1 MANGFGT
8 KPFNAPIVPDF
19 SAGMPT
25 VAPAGGAITP
35 EAAPMSPIDTLK
47 EVFFDIRDGIESLVT
62 QSKEAL
68 GFEKE
73 KDRETDIDQSLG
85 RGDDKEV
92 KDDKKGILES
102 LREQFTSLK
111 DAFGNVTL
119 GEKLKAALLVGA
131 LALFVKVSDD
141 LVPVVTKIIKVFK
154 KVRDTIFGKEDDDAT
169 KKTLFGLFAGLL
181 AIKFAPLIKSVGE
194 VLFYLGK
201 GTGKTLISGISLLK
215 GAFVTMRAF
224 IVKDMIPAIAAT
236 YGGVKGKLFAAI
248 TRLGLAFT
256 ALRTFITASMIP
268 AITGMLASLTPMIAP
283 LLPVVAIAAAVVA
296 VLYSFKSAFETFKTS
311 LEEGDGILVAVGK
324 GILDFGLTLATL
336 PLTLV
341 KNLVSFFAG
350 ILGFDS
356 FKEKLDNFNFKDA
369 FIGILTGFVTKVK
382 DFFTDVL
389 KIDIGGIISKLGNL
403 GAKVGNTLK
412 AIAKGSVA
420 MIAAAAPGG
429 ESPTEAFARVYN
441 EVMAAGEAAAADNVP
456 VVKKDTVADE
466 EIEKASTTM
475 EAAKAAVT
483 QDAAYTTDNRVFNT
497 TNNIMQEKIVAI
509 LKAQLDLAE
518 LKMRMDLEAQKNMM
532 MINKGGDNVVQN
544 ANTYQSG
551 GANSDHTDLTAKI
564 LANNVE

>member
-8 KPFNAPIVPDF
+8 KPFNAPAIVPDF

-47 EVFFDIRDGIESLVT
+47 EVFFDIRDGIETLVM

-73 KDRETDIDQSLG
+73 QDREQDVDQSLG
-85 RGDDKEV
+85 RGDKDEV
-92 KDDKKGILES
+92 EKTDGKGILDS
-102 LREQFTSLK
+102 LRENLIGPLTEGFQ
-111 DAFGNVTL
+111 NVSI

-131 LALFVKVSDD
+131 LALFVKVSDS
-141 LVPVVTKIIKVFK
+141 LVPVVKKIVESFQFVRDKVFG
-154 KVRDTIFGKEDDDAT
+154 DTENPNT
-169 KKTLFGLFAGLL
+169 NTLL
-181 AIKFAPLIKSVGE
+181 ALLGIFAAFKLAPLVSVAKD
-194 VLFYLGK
+194 VSTYLG
-201 GTGKTLISGISLLK
+201 GAMLK
-215 GAFVTMRAF
+215 GLKSLNTAFIAMRAF
-224 IVKDMIPAIAAT
+224 IVKDMIPAIANA
-236 YGGVKGKLFAAI
+236 YGGVKGKLFGAI
-248 TRLGLAFT
+248 TKLGTAFT
-256 ALRTFITASMIP
+256 ALRTFVTASMIP

-283 LLPVVAIAAAVVA
+283 LLPVVAIAAGVVA

-311 LEEGDGILVAVGK
+311 LDEGDSILVAVGK

-341 KNLVSFFAG
+341 KNLVGFFAG

-429 ESPTEAFARVYN
+429 ESPTEAFSRVYN
-441 EVMAAGEAAAADNVP
+441 EVMAAGESAADTSP
-456 VVKKDTVADE
+456 VVKKDAVADE

-518 LKMRMDLEAQKNMM
+518 MKMKMDLEAQKNMM
-532 MINKGGDNVVQN
+532 MINKGGDVVNQSS
-544 ANTYQSG
+544 NTFQAG
-551 GANSDHTDLTAKI
+551 AANSDHTDLTAKI
-564 LANNVE
+564 LASNVD

>member
-8 KPFNAPIVPDF
+8 KPFNAPAIVPDF

-85 RGDDKEV
+85 RGDKDEV
-92 KDDKKGILES
+92 EKTDGKSILDS
-102 LREQFTSLK
+102 LRENLIGPLTEGFQ
-111 DAFGNVTL
+111 NVSI

-131 LALFVKVSDD
+131 LALFVKVSDS
-141 LVPVVTKIIKVFK
+141 LVPVVKKIVESFQF
-154 KVRDTIFGKEDDDAT
+154 VRDTIFGNTENPGT
-169 KKTLFGLFAGLL
+169 NTLL
-181 AIKFAPLIKSVGE
+181 ALLGIFAAFKLAPLVSVAKD
-194 VLFYLGK
+194 VSTYLG
-201 GTGKTLISGISLLK
+201 GAMLK
-215 GAFVTMRAF
+215 GLKSLNTAFIAMRAF
-224 IVKDMIPAIAAT
+224 IVKDMIPAIAKA
-236 YGGVKGKLFAAI
+236 YGGVKGKLFGAI
-248 TRLGLAFT
+248 TKLGTAFT
-256 ALRTFITASMIP
+256 ALRTFVMTSMIP
-268 AITGMLASLTPMIAP
+268 AVTGMLASLTPMIAP
-283 LLPVVAIAAAVVA
+283 LLPVVAVAAGVVA
-296 VLYSFKSAFETFKTS
+296 ILYSFKSAFETFKTS
-311 LEEGDGILVAVGK
+311 LDEGDSILVAVGK

-341 KNLVSFFAG
+341 KNLVGFFAG

-429 ESPTEAFARVYN
+429 ESPTEAFSRVYN
-441 EVMAAGEAAAADNVP
+441 EVMAAGEAAADTTP
-456 VVKKDTVADE
+456 VVKKDAVADT

-509 LKAQLDLAE
+509 LKAQLDLAQ
-518 LKMRMDLEAQKNMM
+518 LKMKMDIEAQKNMM
-532 MINKGGDNVVQN
+532 MINKGGDVVNQSS
-544 ANTYQSG
+544 NTFQAG
-551 GANSDHTDLTAKI
+551 TANSDHTDQTAKI
-564 LANNVE
+564 LANNVQ

>member
-85 RGDDKEV
+85 RGDKDEV
-92 KDDKKGILES
+92 EKTDGKSILDS
-102 LREQFTSLK
+102 LRENLIGPLTEGFQ
-111 DAFGNVTL
+111 NVSI

-131 LALFVKVSDD
+131 LALFVKVSDS
-141 LVPVVTKIIKVFK
+141 LVPVVKKIVESFQF
-154 KVRDTIFGKEDDDAT
+154 VRDTIFGNTENPGT
-169 KKTLFGLFAGLL
+169 NTLL
-181 AIKFAPLIKSVGE
+181 ALLGIFAAFKLAPLVSVAKD
-194 VLFYLGK
+194 VSTYLG
-201 GTGKTLISGISLLK
+201 GAMLK
-215 GAFVTMRAF
+215 GLKSLNTAFIAMRAF
-224 IVKDMIPAIAAT
+224 IVKDMIPAIVKA
-236 YGGVKGKLFAAI
+236 YGGVKGKLFGAI
-248 TRLGLAFT
+248 TKLGTAFT
-256 ALRTFITASMIP
+256 ALRVFVMKSMIP
-268 AITGMLASLTPMIAP
+268 AVTGMLASLSPMIAP
-283 LLPVVAIAAAVVA
+283 LLPVVAIAAGVVA

-311 LEEGDGILVAVGK
+311 LDEGDSILVAVGK

-341 KNLVSFFAG
+341 KNLVGFFAG

-429 ESPTEAFARVYN
+429 ESPTEAFSRVYN
-441 EVMAAGEAAAADNVP
+441 EVMAAGESAADTSP
-456 VVKKDTVADE
+456 VVKKDAVADE

-518 LKMRMDLEAQKNMM
+518 MKMKMDLEAQKNMM
-532 MINKGGDNVVQN
+532 MINKGGDVVNQSS
-544 ANTYQSG
+544 NTFQAG
-551 GANSDHTDLTAKI
+551 AANSDHTDLTAKI
-564 LANNVE
+564 LASNVD

>member
-35 EAAPMSPIDTLK
+35 EAARMSPIDTLK

-85 RGDDKEV
+85 RGDKDEV
-92 KDDKKGILES
+92 EKTDGKSILDS
-102 LREQFTSLK
+102 LRENLIGPLTEGFQ
-111 DAFGNVTL
+111 NVSI
-119 GEKLKAALLVGA
+119 GEKLKAALLVSA
-131 LALFVKVSDD
+131 LALFVKVSDS
-141 LVPVVTKIIKVFK
+141 LVPVVKKIVESFQF
-154 KVRDTIFGKEDDDAT
+154 VRDTIFGNTENPGT
-169 KKTLFGLFAGLL
+169 NTLL
-181 AIKFAPLIKSVGE
+181 ALLGIFAAFKLAPLVSVAKD
-194 VLFYLGK
+194 VSTYLG
-201 GTGKTLISGISLLK
+201 GAMLK
-215 GAFVTMRAF
+215 GLKSLNTAFIAMRAF
-224 IVKDMIPAIAAT
+224 IVKDMIPAIVKA
-236 YGGVKGKLFAAI
+236 YGGVKGKLFGAI
-248 TRLGLAFT
+248 TKLGTAFT
-256 ALRTFITASMIP
+256 ALRTFVTASMIP

-311 LEEGDGILVAVGK
+311 LDEGDSILVAVGK

-341 KNLVSFFAG
+341 KNLVGFFAG

-429 ESPTEAFARVYN
+429 ESPTEAFSRVYN
-441 EVMAAGEAAAADNVP
+441 EVMAAGESAADTSP
-456 VVKKDTVADE
+456 VVKKDAVADE

-518 LKMRMDLEAQKNMM
+518 MKMKMDLEAQKNMM
-532 MINKGGDNVVQN
+532 MINKGGDVVNQSS
-544 ANTYQSG
+544 NTFQAG
-551 GANSDHTDLTAKI
+551 AANSDHTDLTAKI
-564 LANNVE
+564 LASNVD

>member
-47 EVFFDIRDGIESLVT
+47 EVFFDIRDGIESLVA

-85 RGDDKEV
+85 RGDKDEV
-92 KDDKKGILES
+92 EKTDGKGILDS
-102 LREQFTSLK
+102 LRENLIGPLTEGFQ
-111 DAFGNVTL
+111 NVSI

-131 LALFVKVSDD
+131 LALFVKVSDS
-141 LVPVVTKIIKVFK
+141 LVPVVKKIVESFQF
-154 KVRDTIFGKEDDDAT
+154 VRDTIFGNTENPGT
-169 KKTLFGLFAGLL
+169 NTLL
-181 AIKFAPLIKSVGE
+181 ALLGIFAAFKLAPLVSVAKD
-194 VLFYLGK
+194 VSTYLG
-201 GTGKTLISGISLLK
+201 GAMLK
-215 GAFVTMRAF
+215 GLKSLNTAFIAMRAF
-224 IVKDMIPAIAAT
+224 IVKDMIPAIAKA
-236 YGGVKGKLFAAI
+236 YGGVKGKLFGAI
-248 TRLGLAFT
+248 TKLGTAFT
-256 ALRTFITASMIP
+256 ALRVFVMKSMIP
-268 AITGMLASLTPMIAP
+268 AVTGMLASLSPMIAP
-283 LLPVVAIAAAVVA
+283 LLPVVAIAAGVVA

-311 LEEGDGILVAVGK
+311 LDEGDSILVAVGK

-341 KNLVSFFAG
+341 KNLVGFFAG

-429 ESPTEAFARVYN
+429 ESPTEAFSRVYN
-441 EVMAAGEAAAADNVP
+441 EVMAAGESAADTSP
-456 VVKKDTVADE
+456 VVKKDAVADE

-518 LKMRMDLEAQKNMM
+518 MKMKMDLEAQKNMM
-532 MINKGGDNVVQN
+532 MINKGGDVVNQSS
-544 ANTYQSG
+544 NTFQAG
-551 GANSDHTDLTAKI
+551 AANSDHTDLTAKI
-564 LANNVE
+564 LASNVD

>member
-8 KPFNAPIVPDF
+8 KPFNAPAIVPDF

-47 EVFFDIRDGIESLVT
+47 EVFFDIRDGIETLVM

-73 KDRETDIDQSLG
+73 QDREQDVDQSLG
-85 RGDDKEV
+85 RGDKDEV
-92 KDDKKGILES
+92 EKTDGKGILDS
-102 LREQFTSLK
+102 LRENLIGPLTEGFQ
-111 DAFGNVTL
+111 NVSI

-131 LALFVKVSDD
+131 LALFVKVSDS
-141 LVPVVTKIIKVFK
+141 LVPVVKKIVESFQFVRDKVFG
-154 KVRDTIFGKEDDDAT
+154 DTENPGT
-169 KKTLFGLFAGLL
+169 NTLL
-181 AIKFAPLIKSVGE
+181 ALLGIFAAFKLAPLVSVAKD
-194 VLFYLGK
+194 VSTYLG
-201 GTGKTLISGISLLK
+201 GAMLK
-215 GAFVTMRAF
+215 GLKSLNTAFKAMRAF
-224 IVKDMIPAIAAT
+224 IVKDLIPAIVKA
-236 YGGVKGKLFAAI
+236 YGGVKVKLFGAI
-248 TRLGLAFT
+248 TKLGTAFT
-256 ALRTFITASMIP
+256 ALRVFVMKSMIP
-268 AITGMLASLTPMIAP
+268 AVTGMLASLSPMIAP
-283 LLPVVAIAAAVVA
+283 LLPVVAIAAGVVA

-311 LEEGDGILVAVGK
+311 LDEGDSILVAVGK

-341 KNLVSFFAG
+341 KNLVGFFAG

-429 ESPTEAFARVYN
+429 ESPTEAFSRVYN
-441 EVMAAGEAAAADNVP
+441 EVMAAGESAADTSP
-456 VVKKDTVADE
+456 VVKKDAVADE

-518 LKMRMDLEAQKNMM
+518 MKMKMDLEAQKNMM
-532 MINKGGDNVVQN
+532 MINKGGDVVNQSS
-544 ANTYQSG
+544 NTFQAAA
-551 GANSDHTDLTAKI
+551 ANSDHTDLTAKI
-564 LANNVE
+564 LASNVD

>member
-1 MANGFGT
+1 MALGAT
-8 KPFNAPIVPDF
+8 KFNAPAIVPDF

-47 EVFFDIRDGIESLVT
+47 EVFFDIRDCIETLVM

-73 KDRETDIDQSLG
+73 QDREQDVKQSLG
-85 RGDDKEV
+85 RGDKDEV
-92 KDDKKGILES
+92 EKTDGKSILD
-102 LREQFTSLK
+102 SLK
-111 DAFGNVTL
+111 ENLIGPLTEGFQNVSI

-131 LALFVKVSDD
+131 LALFVKVSDS
-141 LVPVVTKIIKVFK
+141 LVPVVKKIVESFQF
-154 KVRDTIFGKEDDDAT
+154 VRDTIFGNTENPGT
-169 KKTLFGLFAGLL
+169 NTLL
-181 AIKFAPLIKSVGE
+181 ALLGIFAAFKLAPLVSVAKD
-194 VLFYLGK
+194 VSTYLG
-201 GTGKTLISGISLLK
+201 GAMLK
-215 GAFVTMRAF
+215 GLKSLNTAFIAMRAF
-224 IVKDMIPAIAAT
+224 IVKDMIPAIVKA
-236 YGGVKGKLFAAI
+236 YGGVKCKVFGAIIKLG
-248 TRLGLAFT
+248 TAFT
-256 ALRTFITASMIP
+256 ALRTFVTASMIP

-311 LEEGDGILVAVGK
+311 LDEGDSILVAVGK

-341 KNLVSFFAG
+341 KNLVGFFAG

-429 ESPTEAFARVYN
+429 ESPTEAFSRVYN
-441 EVMAAGEAAAADNVP
+441 EVMAAGESAADTSP
-456 VVKKDTVADE
+456 VVKKDAVADE

-518 LKMRMDLEAQKNMM
+518 MKMKMDLEAQKNMM
-532 MINKGGDNVVQN
+532 MINKGGDVVNQSS
-544 ANTYQSG
+544 NTFQAG
-551 GANSDHTDLTAKI
+551 AANSDHTDLTAKI
-564 LANNVE
+564 LASNVD

>member
-47 EVFFDIRDGIESLVT
+47 EVFFDIRDGIETLVT

-73 KDRETDIDQSLG
+73 QDREKDVDQSLG
-85 RGDDKEV
+85 RGD
-92 KDDKKGILES
+92 KDDVEPTDKKSILD
-102 LREQFTSLK
+102 SLK
-111 DAFGNVTL
+111 ENLIGPLTEGFQNVSI

-131 LALFVKVSDD
+131 LALFVKVSDS
-141 LVPVVTKIIKVFK
+141 LVPVVKKIVESFQF
-154 KVRDTIFGKEDDDAT
+154 VRDTIFGNTENPGT
-169 KKTLFGLFAGLL
+169 NTLL
-181 AIKFAPLIKSVGE
+181 ALLGIFAAFKLAPLVSVAKD
-194 VLFYLGK
+194 VSTYLG
-201 GTGKTLISGISLLK
+201 GAMLK
-215 GAFVTMRAF
+215 GLKSLNTAFIAMRAF
-224 IVKDMIPAIAAT
+224 IVKDMIPAIAKA
-236 YGGVKGKLFAAI
+236 YGGVKGKLFGAI
-248 TRLGLAFT
+248 TKLGTAFT
-256 ALRTFITASMIP
+256 ALRTFVTASMIP
-268 AITGMLASLTPMIAP
+268 AITGMLASLSPMIAP
-283 LLPVVAIAAAVVA
+283 LLPVVAIAAGVVA

-311 LEEGDGILVAVGK
+311 LDEGDSILVAVGK

-341 KNLVSFFAG
+341 KNLVGFFAG

-429 ESPTEAFARVYN
+429 ESPTEAFSRVYN
-441 EVMAAGEAAAADNVP
+441 EVMAAGESAADTSP
-456 VVKKDTVADE
+456 VVKKDAVADE

-518 LKMRMDLEAQKNMM
+518 MKMKMDLEAQKNMM
-532 MINKGGDNVVQN
+532 MINKGGDVVNQSS
-544 ANTYQSG
+544 NTFQAG
-551 GANSDHTDLTAKI
+551 AANSDHTDLTAKI
-564 LANNVE
+564 LASNVD

>member
-1 MANGFGT
+1 MALGAT
-8 KPFNAPIVPDF
+8 KFNAPAIVPDF

-47 EVFFDIRDGIESLVT
+47 EVFFDIRDGIETLVM

-73 KDRETDIDQSLG
+73 QDREQDVDQSLG
-85 RGDDKEV
+85 RGDKDEV
-92 KDDKKGILES
+92 EKTDGKSILDS
-102 LREQFTSLK
+102 LRENLIGPLTEGFQ
-111 DAFGNVTL
+111 NVSI

-131 LALFVKVSDD
+131 LALFVKVSDS
-141 LVPVVTKIIKVFK
+141 LVPVVKKIVESFQF
-154 KVRDTIFGKEDDDAT
+154 VRDTIFGNTENPGT
-169 KKTLFGLFAGLL
+169 NTLL
-181 AIKFAPLIKSVGE
+181 ALLGIFAAFKLAPLVSVAKD
-194 VLFYLGK
+194 VSTYLG
-201 GTGKTLISGISLLK
+201 GAMLK
-215 GAFVTMRAF
+215 GLKSLNTAFIAMRAF
-224 IVKDMIPAIAAT
+224 IVKDMIPAIANA
-236 YGGVKGKLFAAI
+236 YGGVKGKLFGAI
-248 TRLGLAFT
+248 TKLGTAFT
-256 ALRTFITASMIP
+256 ALRTFVMTSMIP
-268 AITGMLASLTPMIAP
+268 AVTGILPSLTPMIAP

-311 LEEGDGILVAVGK
+311 LDEGDSILVAVGK

-341 KNLVSFFAG
+341 KNLVGFFAG

-429 ESPTEAFARVYN
+429 ESPTEAFSRVYN
-441 EVMAAGEAAAADNVP
+441 EVLSTGT
-456 VVKKDTVADE
+456 DTPTDVAKSEVADTE
-466 EIEKASTTM
+466 LEKASTTM
-475 EAAKAAVT
+475 AAAKAAVT
-483 QDAAYTTDNRVFNT
+483 QDAAYVTDNKVFNT
-497 TNNIMQEKIVAI
+497 TNNQMQTKIIEI
-509 LKAQLDLAE
+509 LQLQLDLANE
-518 LKMRMDLEAQKNMM
+518 KMKNEQEGKSSL
-532 MINKGGDNVVQN
+532 MINKSGDVVTQN
-544 ANTYQSG
+544 SNTFQSG
-551 GANSDHTDLTAKI
+551 TANSDHTDQTAKI
-564 LANNVE
+564 LTSSI

>member
-8 KPFNAPIVPDF
+8 KPFNAPAIVPDF

-47 EVFFDIRDGIESLVT
+47 EVFFDIRDGIETLVT

-73 KDRETDIDQSLG
+73 QDREKDVDQSLG
-85 RGDDKEV
+85 RGD
-92 KDDKKGILES
+92 KDDVEPTDKKSILD
-102 LREQFTSLK
+102 SLK
-111 DAFGNVTL
+111 ENLIGPLTEGFQNVSI

-131 LALFVKVSDD
+131 LALFVKVSDS
-141 LVPVVTKIIKVFK
+141 LVPVVKKIVESFQF
-154 KVRDTIFGKEDDDAT
+154 VRDTIFGNTENPGT
-169 KKTLFGLFAGLL
+169 NTLL
-181 AIKFAPLIKSVGE
+181 ALLGIFAAFKLAPLVSVAKD
-194 VLFYLGK
+194 VSTYLG
-201 GTGKTLISGISLLK
+201 GAMLK
-215 GAFVTMRAF
+215 GLKSLNTAFIAMRAF
-224 IVKDMIPAIAAT
+224 IVKDMIPAIANA
-236 YGGVKGKLFAAI
+236 YGGVKGKLFGAI
-248 TRLGLAFT
+248 TKLGTAFT
-256 ALRTFITASMIP
+256 ALRTFVMTSMIP
-268 AITGMLASLTPMIAP
+268 AVTGMLTSLTPMIAP
-283 LLPVVAIAAAVVA
+283 LLPVVAVAAGVVA
-296 VLYSFKSAFETFKTS
+296 ILYSFKSAFETFKTS
-311 LEEGDGILVAVGK
+311 LDEGDSILVAVGK

-341 KNLVSFFAG
+341 KNLVGFFAG

-429 ESPTEAFARVYN
+429 ESPTEAFSRVYN
-441 EVMAAGEAAAADNVP
+441 EVMAAGESAADTSP
-456 VVKKDTVADE
+456 VVKKDAVADE

-518 LKMRMDLEAQKNMM
+518 MKMKMDLEAQKNMM
-532 MINKGGDNVVQN
+532 MINKGGDVVNQSS
-544 ANTYQSG
+544 NTFQAG
-551 GANSDHTDLTAKI
+551 AANSDHTDLTAKI
-564 LANNVE
+564 LASNVD

>member
-47 EVFFDIRDGIESLVT
+47 EVFFDIRDGIETLVM

-73 KDRETDIDQSLG
+73 QDREQDVDQSLG
-85 RGDDKEV
+85 RGDKDEV
-92 KDDKKGILES
+92 EKTDGKGILDS
-102 LREQFTSLK
+102 LRENLIGPLTEGFQ
-111 DAFGNVTL
+111 NVSI

-131 LALFVKVSDD
+131 LALFVKVSDS
-141 LVPVVTKIIKVFK
+141 LVPVVKKIVESFQF
-154 KVRDTIFGKEDDDAT
+154 VRDTIFGNTENPGT
-169 KKTLFGLFAGLL
+169 NTLL
-181 AIKFAPLIKSVGE
+181 ALLGIFAAFKLAPLVTSAVATSK
-194 VLFYLGK
+194 FLG
-201 GTGKTLISGISLLK
+201 GAMLK
-215 GAFVTMRAF
+215 GLKSLYTAFIAMRAF
-224 IVKDMIPAIAAT
+224 IVKDMIPAIVKA
-236 YGGVKGKLFAAI
+236 YGGVKGKLFGAI
-248 TRLGLAFT
+248 TKLGTAFT
-256 ALRTFITASMIP
+256 ALRTFVTASMIP

-311 LEEGDGILVAVGK
+311 LDEGDSILVAVGK

-341 KNLVSFFAG
+341 KNLVGFFAG

-356 FKEKLDNFNFKDA
+356 FKEKLDNFNFKDE

-429 ESPTEAFARVYN
+429 ESPTEAFSRDYN
-441 EVMAAGEAAAADNVP
+441 EVMAAGESAADTSP
-456 VVKKDTVADE
+456 VVKKDAVADE

-518 LKMRMDLEAQKNMM
+518 MKMKMDLEAQKNMM
-532 MINKGGDNVVQN
+532 MINKGGDVVNQSS
-544 ANTYQSG
+544 NTFQAG
-551 GANSDHTDLTAKI
+551 AANSDHTDLTAKI
-564 LANNVE
+564 LASNVD

>member
-8 KPFNAPIVPDF
+8 KPFNAPAIVPDF

-47 EVFFDIRDGIESLVT
+47 EVFFDIRDGIESLVI

-85 RGDDKEV
+85 RDDKVPEE
-92 KDDKKGILES
+92 KTDGKSILDS
-102 LREQFTSLK
+102 LRENLIGPLTEGFQ
-111 DAFGNVTL
+111 NVSI

-131 LALFVKVSDD
+131 LELFVKVSDS
-141 LVPVVTKIIKVFK
+141 LVPVVKKIVQSFQFVRDKVFGY
-154 KVRDTIFGKEDDDAT
+154 TENPGT
-169 KKTLFGLFAGLL
+169 NTLL
-181 AIKFAPLIKSVGE
+181 ALLGIFAAFKLAPLVSVAKD
-194 VLFYLGK
+194 VSTYLG
-201 GTGKTLISGISLLK
+201 GAMLK
-215 GAFVTMRAF
+215 GLKSLNTAFIAMRAF
-224 IVKDMIPAIAAT
+224 IVKDMIPAIVKA
-236 YGGVKGKLFAAI
+236 YGGVKGKLFGAI
-248 TRLGLAFT
+248 TKLGTAFT
-256 ALRTFITASMIP
+256 ALRTFVTASMIP

-311 LEEGDGILVAVGK
+311 LDEGDSIIVAVGK

-341 KNLVSFFAG
+341 KNLVGFFAG

-429 ESPTEAFARVYN
+429 ESPTEAFSRVYN
-441 EVMAAGEAAAADNVP
+441 EVMAAGESAADTSP
-456 VVKKDTVADE
+456 VVKKDAVADE

-518 LKMRMDLEAQKNMM
+518 MKMKMDLEAQKNMM
-532 MINKGGDNVVQN
+532 MINKGGDVVNQSS
-544 ANTYQSG
+544 NTFQAG
-551 GANSDHTDLTAKI
+551 AANSDHTDLTAKI
-564 LANNVE
+564 LASNVD

>member
-25 VAPAGGAITP
+25 VAPAVGVITP

-47 EVFFDIRDGIESLVT
+47 EVFFDIRDGIESLVE

-73 KDRETDIDQSLG
+73 QDREQDVKQSLG
-85 RGDDKEV
+85 RGDKDEV
-92 KDDKKGILES
+92 EKTDGKSILD
-102 LREQFTSLK
+102 SLK
-111 DAFGNVTL
+111 ENLIGPLTEGFQNVSI

-131 LALFVKVSDD
+131 LALFVKVSDS
-141 LVPVVTKIIKVFK
+141 LVPVVKKIVESFQF
-154 KVRDTIFGKEDDDAT
+154 VRDTIFGNTENPGT
-169 KKTLFGLFAGLL
+169 NTLL
-181 AIKFAPLIKSVGE
+181 ALLGIFAAFKLAPLVSVAKD
-194 VLFYLGK
+194 VSTYLG
-201 GTGKTLISGISLLK
+201 GAMLK
-215 GAFVTMRAF
+215 GLKSLNTAFIAMRAF
-224 IVKDMIPAIAAT
+224 IVKDMIPAIANA
-236 YGGVKGKLFAAI
+236 YGGVKGKLFGAI
-248 TRLGLAFT
+248 TKLGTAFT
-256 ALRTFITASMIP
+256 ALRTFVMTSMIP
-268 AITGMLASLTPMIAP
+268 AVTGMLTSLTPMIAP
-283 LLPVVAIAAAVVA
+283 LLPVVAVAAGVVA
-296 VLYSFKSAFETFKTS
+296 ILYSFKSAFETFKTS

-341 KNLVSFFAG
+341 KNLVGFFAG

-429 ESPTEAFARVYN
+429 ESPTEAFSRVYN
-441 EVMAAGEAAAADNVP
+441 EVMAAGESAADTSP
-456 VVKKDTVADE
+456 VVKKDAVADE

-518 LKMRMDLEAQKNMM
+518 MKMKMDLEAQKNMM
-532 MINKGGDNVVQN
+532 MINKGGDVVNQSS
-544 ANTYQSG
+544 NTFQAG
-551 GANSDHTDLTAKI
+551 TANSDHTDQTAKI
-564 LANNVE
+564 LANNVQ

>member
-85 RGDDKEV
+85 RGDKDEV
-92 KDDKKGILES
+92 EKTDGKGILDS
-102 LREQFTSLK
+102 LRENLIGPLTEGFQ
-111 DAFGNVTL
+111 NVSI

-131 LALFVKVSDD
+131 LALFVKVSDS
-141 LVPVVTKIIKVFK
+141 LVPVVKKIVESFQF
-154 KVRDTIFGKEDDDAT
+154 VRDTIFGNTENPGT
-169 KKTLFGLFAGLL
+169 NTLL
-181 AIKFAPLIKSVGE
+181 ALLGIFAAFKLAPLVSVAKD
-194 VLFYLGK
+194 VSTYLG
-201 GTGKTLISGISLLK
+201 GAMLK
-215 GAFVTMRAF
+215 GLKSLNTAFIAMRAF
-224 IVKDMIPAIAAT
+224 IVKDMIPAIANA
-236 YGGVKGKLFAAI
+236 YGGVKGKLFGAI
-248 TRLGLAFT
+248 TKLGTAFT
-256 ALRTFITASMIP
+256 ALRTFVMTSMIP
-268 AITGMLASLTPMIAP
+268 AVTGMLTSLTPMIAP
-283 LLPVVAIAAAVVA
+283 LLPVVAVAAGVVA
-296 VLYSFKSAFETFKTS
+296 ILYSFKSAFETFKTS
-311 LEEGDGILVAVGK
+311 LDEGDSILVAVGK

-341 KNLVSFFAG
+341 KNLVGFFAG

-429 ESPTEAFARVYN
+429 ESPTEAFSRVYN
-441 EVMAAGEAAAADNVP
+441 EVMAAGESAADTSP
-456 VVKKDTVADE
+456 VVKKDAVADE

-518 LKMRMDLEAQKNMM
+518 MKMKMDLEAQKNMM
-532 MINKGGDNVVQN
+532 MINKGGDVVNQSS
-544 ANTYQSG
+544 NTFQAG
-551 GANSDHTDLTAKI
+551 TANSDHTDQTAKI
-564 LANNVE
+564 LANNVD

>member
-8 KPFNAPIVPDF
+8 KPFNAPAIVPDF

-47 EVFFDIRDGIESLVT
+47 EVFFDIRDGIETLVM

-73 KDRETDIDQSLG
+73 QDREQDVDQSLG
-85 RGDDKEV
+85 RGDKDEV
-92 KDDKKGILES
+92 EKTDGKGILDS
-102 LREQFTSLK
+102 LRENLIGPLTEGFQ
-111 DAFGNVTL
+111 NVSI

-131 LALFVKVSDD
+131 LALFVKVSDS
-141 LVPVVTKIIKVFK
+141 LVPVVKKIVESFQF
-154 KVRDTIFGKEDDDAT
+154 VRDTIFGNTENPGT
-169 KKTLFGLFAGLL
+169 NTLL
-181 AIKFAPLIKSVGE
+181 ALLGIFAAFKLAPLVTSAVATSK
-194 VLFYLGK
+194 FLG
-201 GTGKTLISGISLLK
+201 GAMLK
-215 GAFVTMRAF
+215 GLKSLNTAFIAMRAF
-224 IVKDMIPAIAAT
+224 IVKDMIPAIVKA
-236 YGGVKGKLFAAI
+236 YGGVKGKLFGAI
-248 TRLGLAFT
+248 TKLGTAFT
-256 ALRTFITASMIP
+256 ALRTFVTASMIP

-311 LEEGDGILVAVGK
+311 LDEGDSILVAVGK

-341 KNLVSFFAG
+341 KNLVGFFAG

-429 ESPTEAFARVYN
+429 ESPTEAFSRVYN
-441 EVMAAGEAAAADNVP
+441 EVMAAGESAADTSP
-456 VVKKDTVADE
+456 VVKKDAVADE

-518 LKMRMDLEAQKNMM
+518 MKMKMDLEAQKNMM
-532 MINKGGDNVVQN
+532 MINKGGDVVNQSS
-544 ANTYQSG
+544 NTFQAG
-551 GANSDHTDLTAKI
+551 AANSDHTDLTAKI
-564 LANNVE
+564 LASNVD

>member
-1 MANGFGT
+1 MSLGAT
-8 KPFNAPIVPDF
+8 KFNAPAIVPDF

-47 EVFFDIRDGIESLVT
+47 EVFFDIRDGIETLVM

-73 KDRETDIDQSLG
+73 QDREQDVDQSLG
-85 RGDDKEV
+85 RGDKDEV
-92 KDDKKGILES
+92 EKTDGKGILDS
-102 LREQFTSLK
+102 LRENLIGPLTEGFQ
-111 DAFGNVTL
+111 NVSI

-131 LALFVKVSDD
+131 LALFVKVSDS
-141 LVPVVTKIIKVFK
+141 LVPVVKKIVESFQFVRDKVFG
-154 KVRDTIFGKEDDDAT
+154 DTENPGT
-169 KKTLFGLFAGLL
+169 NTLL
-181 AIKFAPLIKSVGE
+181 ALLGIFAAFKLAPLVTSAVATSK
-194 VLFYLGK
+194 FLG
-201 GTGKTLISGISLLK
+201 GAMLK
-215 GAFVTMRAF
+215 GLKSLNTAFIAMRAF
-224 IVKDMIPAIAAT
+224 IVKDMIPAIANA
-236 YGGVKGKLFAAI
+236 YGGVKGKLFGAI
-248 TRLGLAFT
+248 TKLGTAFT
-256 ALRTFITASMIP
+256 ALRTFVTASMIP

-341 KNLVSFFAG
+341 KNLVGFFAG

-429 ESPTEAFARVYN
+429 ESPTEAFSRVYN
-441 EVMAAGEAAAADNVP
+441 EVMAAGESAADTSP
-456 VVKKDTVADE
+456 VVKKDAVADE

-518 LKMRMDLEAQKNMM
+518 MKMKMDLEAQKNMM
-532 MINKGGDNVVQN
+532 MINKGGDVVNQSS
-544 ANTYQSG
+544 NTFQAG
-551 GANSDHTDLTAKI
+551 AANSDHTDLTAKI
-564 LANNVE
+564 LASNVD

>member
-1 MANGFGT
+1 MALGAT
-8 KPFNAPIVPDF
+8 KFNAPAIVPDF

-47 EVFFDIRDGIESLVT
+47 EVFFDIRDGIESLVA

-73 KDRETDIDQSLG
+73 QDREQDVKQSLG
-85 RGDDKEV
+85 RGDKDEV
-92 KDDKKGILES
+92 EKTDGKSILD
-102 LREQFTSLK
+102 SLK
-111 DAFGNVTL
+111 ENLIGPLTEGFQNVSI

-131 LALFVKVSDD
+131 LALFVKVSDS
-141 LVPVVTKIIKVFK
+141 LVPVVKKIVESFQF
-154 KVRDTIFGKEDDDAT
+154 VRDTIFGNTENPGT
-169 KKTLFGLFAGLL
+169 NTLL
-181 AIKFAPLIKSVGE
+181 ALLGIFAAFKLAPLVSVAKD
-194 VLFYLGK
+194 VSTYLG
-201 GTGKTLISGISLLK
+201 GAMLK
-215 GAFVTMRAF
+215 GLKSLNTAFIAMRAF
-224 IVKDMIPAIAAT
+224 IVKDMIPAIVKA
-236 YGGVKGKLFAAI
+236 YGGVKGKLFGAI
-248 TRLGLAFT
+248 TKLGTAFT
-256 ALRTFITASMIP
+256 ALRTFVTASMIP
-268 AITGMLASLTPMIAP
+268 GITGMLASLTPMLAP
-283 LLPVVAIAAAVVA
+283 LLPVIAIAAAVVA
-296 VLYSFKSAFETFKTS
+296 ILYSFKSAFETFKTS
-311 LEEGDGILVAVGK
+311 LEEGDSALVAVGK

-341 KNLVSFFAG
+341 KNLVGFFAG

-429 ESPTEAFARVYN
+429 ESPTEAFSRVYN
-441 EVMAAGEAAAADNVP
+441 EVMAAGESAADTSP
-456 VVKKDTVADE
+456 VVKKDAVADE

-518 LKMRMDLEAQKNMM
+518 MKMKMDLEAQKNMM
-532 MINKGGDNVVQN
+532 MINKGGDVVNQSS
-544 ANTYQSG
+544 NTFQAG
-551 GANSDHTDLTAKI
+551 AANSDHTDLTAKI
-564 LANNVE
+564 LASNVD

>member
-85 RGDDKEV
+85 RGDKDEV
-92 KDDKKGILES
+92 EKTDGKSILDS
-102 LREQFTSLK
+102 LRENLIGPLTEGFQ
-111 DAFGNVTL
+111 NVSI

-131 LALFVKVSDD
+131 LALFIKVSDS
-141 LVPVVTKIIKVFK
+141 LVPVVKKIVESFQFVRDKVFG
-154 KVRDTIFGKEDDDAT
+154 DTENPNT
-169 KKTLFGLFAGLL
+169 NTLL
-181 AIKFAPLIKSVGE
+181 ALLGIFAAFKLAPLVSVAKD
-194 VLFYLGK
+194 VSTYLG
-201 GTGKTLISGISLLK
+201 GAMLK
-215 GAFVTMRAF
+215 GLKSLNTAFIAMRAF
-224 IVKDMIPAIAAT
+224 IVKDMIPAIVKA
-236 YGGVKGKLFAAI
+236 YGGVKGKLFGAI
-248 TRLGLAFT
+248 TKLGTAFT
-256 ALRTFITASMIP
+256 ALRTFVTASMIP

-311 LEEGDGILVAVGK
+311 LDEGDSILVAVGK

-341 KNLVSFFAG
+341 KNLVGFFAG

-429 ESPTEAFARVYN
+429 ESPTEAFSRVYN
-441 EVMAAGEAAAADNVP
+441 EVMAAGESAADTSP
-456 VVKKDTVADE
+456 VVKKDAVADE

-518 LKMRMDLEAQKNMM
+518 MKMKMDLEAQKNMM
-532 MINKGGDNVVQN
+532 MINKGGDVVNQSS
-544 ANTYQSG
+544 NTFQAG
-551 GANSDHTDLTAKI
+551 AANSDHTDLTAKI
-564 LANNVE
+564 LASNVD

>member
-47 EVFFDIRDGIESLVT
+47 EVFFDIRDGIESLVV

-73 KDRETDIDQSLG
+73 KDRETDIDQSLR
-85 RGDDKEV
+85 RGD
-92 KDDKKGILES
+92 KGDVEKTDGKSILD
-102 LREQFTSLK
+102 SLK
-111 DAFGNVTL
+111 ENLIGPLTEGFQNVSI

-131 LALFVKVSDD
+131 LALFVKVSDS
-141 LVPVVTKIIKVFK
+141 LVPVVKKIVESFQF
-154 KVRDTIFGKEDDDAT
+154 VRDTIFGNTENPGT
-169 KKTLFGLFAGLL
+169 NTLL
-181 AIKFAPLIKSVGE
+181 ALLGIFAAFKLAPLVSVAKD
-194 VLFYLGK
+194 VSTYLG
-201 GTGKTLISGISLLK
+201 GAMLK
-215 GAFVTMRAF
+215 GLKSLNTAFIAMRAF
-224 IVKDMIPAIAAT
+224 IVKDMIPAIVKA
-236 YGGVKGKLFAAI
+236 YGGVKGKLFGAI
-248 TRLGLAFT
+248 TKLGTAFT
-256 ALRTFITASMIP
+256 ALRTFVTASMIP

-311 LEEGDGILVAVGK
+311 LDEGDSILVAVGK

-341 KNLVSFFAG
+341 KNLVGFFAG

-356 FKEKLDNFNFKDA
+356 FKEKLDEFSFKDA

-429 ESPTEAFARVYN
+429 ESPTEAFSRVYN
-441 EVMAAGEAAAADNVP
+441 EVMAAGESAADTSP
-456 VVKKDTVADE
+456 VVKKDAVADE

-518 LKMRMDLEAQKNMM
+518 MKMKMDLEAQKNMM
-532 MINKGGDNVVQN
+532 MINKGGDVVNQSS
-544 ANTYQSG
+544 NTFQAG
-551 GANSDHTDLTAKI
+551 AANSDHTDLTAKI
-564 LANNVE
+564 LASNVD

>member
-8 KPFNAPIVPDF
+8 KPFNAPAIVPDF

-35 EAAPMSPIDTLK
+35 EAAPMSPIETLK
-47 EVFFDIRDGIESLVT
+47 EVFFDIRDGIESLVA

-85 RGDDKEV
+85 RDDKVPEE
-92 KDDKKGILES
+92 KTDGKSILD
-102 LREQFTSLK
+102 SLK
-111 DAFGNVTL
+111 ENLIGPLTEGFQNVSI

-131 LALFVKVSDD
+131 LALFVKVSDS
-141 LVPVVTKIIKVFK
+141 LVPVVKKIVESFQF
-154 KVRDTIFGKEDDDAT
+154 VRDTIFGNTENPGT
-169 KKTLFGLFAGLL
+169 NTLL
-181 AIKFAPLIKSVGE
+181 ALLGIFAAFKLAPLVSVAKD
-194 VLFYLGK
+194 VSTYLG
-201 GTGKTLISGISLLK
+201 GAMLK
-215 GAFVTMRAF
+215 GLKSLNTAFIAMRAF
-224 IVKDMIPAIAAT
+224 IVKDMIPAIVKA
-236 YGGVKGKLFAAI
+236 YGGVKGKLFGAI
-248 TRLGLAFT
+248 TKLGTAFT
-256 ALRTFITASMIP
+256 ALRTFVTASMIP

-311 LEEGDGILVAVGK
+311 LDEGDSILVAVGK

-341 KNLVSFFAG
+341 KNLVGFFAG

-429 ESPTEAFARVYN
+429 ESPTEAFSRVYN
-441 EVMAAGEAAAADNVP
+441 EVMAAGESAADTSP
-456 VVKKDTVADE
+456 VVKKDAVADE

-518 LKMRMDLEAQKNMM
+518 MKMKMDLEAQKNMM
-532 MINKGGDNVVQN
+532 MINKGGDVVNQSS
-544 ANTYQSG
+544 NTFQAG
-551 GANSDHTDLTAKI
+551 AANSDHTDLTAKI
-564 LANNVE
+564 LASNVD

>member
-8 KPFNAPIVPDF
+8 KPFNAPAIVPDF

-47 EVFFDIRDGIESLVT
+47 EVFFDIRDGIESLVI

-85 RGDDKEV
+85 RDDKVPEE
-92 KDDKKGILES
+92 KTDGKSILDS
-102 LREQFTSLK
+102 LRENLIGPLTEGFQ
-111 DAFGNVTL
+111 NVSI

-131 LALFVKVSDD
+131 IALFVKVSDS
-141 LVPVVTKIIKVFK
+141 LVPVVKKIVESFQFVRDKVFGY
-154 KVRDTIFGKEDDDAT
+154 TENPGT
-169 KKTLFGLFAGLL
+169 NTLL
-181 AIKFAPLIKSVGE
+181 ALLGIFAAFKLAPLVSVAKD
-194 VLFYLGK
+194 VSTYLG
-201 GTGKTLISGISLLK
+201 GAMLK
-215 GAFVTMRAF
+215 GLKSLNTAFIAMRAF
-224 IVKDMIPAIAAT
+224 IVKDMIPAIAKA
-236 YGGVKGKLFAAI
+236 YGGVKGKLFGAI
-248 TRLGLAFT
+248 TKLGTAFT
-256 ALRTFITASMIP
+256 ALRTFVTASMIP

-311 LEEGDGILVAVGK
+311 LDEGDSILVAVGK

-341 KNLVSFFAG
+341 KNLVGFFAG

-429 ESPTEAFARVYN
+429 ESPTEAFSRGYN
-441 EVMAAGEAAAADNVP
+441 EVMAAGESAADTSP
-456 VVKKDTVADE
+456 VVKKDAVADE

-518 LKMRMDLEAQKNMM
+518 MKMKMDLEAQKNMM
-532 MINKGGDNVVQN
+532 MINKGGDVVNQSS
-544 ANTYQSG
+544 NTFQAG
-551 GANSDHTDLTAKI
+551 AANSDHTDLTAKI
-564 LANNVE
+564 LASNVD